1 MAMCKIFFSY
11 SNFSTILV
19 RNVLAI
25 TINITFRTFIHEIV
39 FHPVNIRVVIEW
51 FRKIQPTTF
60 SPQIGADYTIF
71 MLFEKKTKNSGRS
84 SGKCNFFSISVYR
97 TLEALKHKS
106 AAALSTIAATFCS
119 IIIETHC
126 TN

>member
-1 MAMCKIFFSY
+1 M
-11 SNFSTILV
+11 
-19 RNVLAI
+19 
-25 TINITFRTFIHEIV
+25 
-39 FHPVNIRVVIEW
+39 NIRVVTEW
-51 FRKIQPTTF
+51 FRKIQPATF

-71 MLFEKKTKNSGRS
+71 MLFEQKKIAAEVAASVKN
-84 SGKCNFFSISVYR
+84 FLISIYR
-97 TLEALKHKS
+97 ISEVIKRKS